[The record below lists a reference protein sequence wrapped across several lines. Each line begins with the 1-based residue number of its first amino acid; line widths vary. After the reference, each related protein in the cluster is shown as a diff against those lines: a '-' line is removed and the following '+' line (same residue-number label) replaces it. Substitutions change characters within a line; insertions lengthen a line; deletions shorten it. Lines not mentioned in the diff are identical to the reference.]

1 MALKKKENKNI
12 FVLFLVTVIIQ
23 VDITCAENFDCNG
36 KAFYC
41 LNSTHFMICVDFGDG
56 ISKSVDDFLIP
67 CPPPTTC
74 SETNIY
80 ECEFHETT
88 TLNPIIQQSEVTKNL
103 IATSHHS
110 SWEGKE
116 YTTAIPFWYKNV
128 GEKSEQYHT
137 GSSTV
142 ENELFNNDK
151 IVPHFESNTKIDTTT
166 KSIEKMKT
174 QHYTTNDLNTVSE
187 IQKVLTYT
195 NKPRVDMVS
204 DYNTESSTNTV
215 PETHESTTES
225 NFHFTKSQ
233 KVTNDYSSYTSN
245 IDENNIYPKTTPYYE
260 QYYDNVSETTSSGQ
274 PSHVYSTPDTYKSME
289 TIIDRTY
296 LVSEAEAKLTTN
308 DYVKYFNSPTTD
320 EVITST
326 WSNINKPDTASA
338 YTERSVITEDIEQ
351 IKNEMMNSNFM
362 ITTLKYSQTTFV
374 NDFTENRIL
383 ETQSINDAPTFT
395 QNNIFNEITEFPDNN
410 LSVKSTGLDHTILE
424 VTQTNSPT
432 ESIST
437 SSPVEDTAN
446 LYDFNTLGTTDLD
459 LNEQSE
465 KDASLIETMTI
476 METNTETLPQNDTH
490 TGNIQKYNDSNKYS
504 QANNSLNNFN
514 STYDNDNVLVYT
526 SNESAT
532 EIYIMSTI
540 QEDAAA
546 GTIFTRDTNYKETA
560 TPKNAISSANILSA
574 TNAGAVNTTE
584 VYENEY
590 PLETKTVSEQLF
602 KENFSYTLESLST
615 ADLEHENVITTES
628 NKNVFPFID
637 QSEIIQINNTD
648 ADDVM
653 KLSTVPIDPEI
664 NTKVTDNNLI
674 ENTISDILDLSTLS
688 QDLHKNNIMDGI
700 NSTISNNDRKYGE
713 IVDEIT
719 TSGLK
724 PTELNSNLS
733 FIIDVTEA
741 DQALSNTVL
750 TSKYTT
756 TTPTPYQYTASLQN
770 DFTNNYNP
778 TSLHYE
784 TTNAVSNTGQEMID
798 ISDAVIELFDNI
810 DESKLSSLILNEQPM
825 TTLYM
830 ESQIVPIIPY
840 PNKSKSKEGAI
851 KNDIDNNILI
861 STENSNQDIIRTE
874 DTTNTLDPETKRN
887 TFDDKNT
894 TYKNAQDLISRPKT
908 TLEKI
913 HSLDSIDQPKLS
925 SDTHNITLMSTVY
938 SEPPTIL
945 TVTTNSESSSNIY
958 DKTDKFE
965 TKIKDPLDNFNISKL
980 LSATRYIK
988 PLSTL
993 YFESQTIATVP
1004 YPEIITDSNT
1014 NHNFQPS
1021 RESLNDGMS
1030 RSLEDKVYTTNS
1042 LGPESYKYNDDN
1054 SNLQHKETDKYQFPT
1069 SVPVTQNLNFHK
1081 DTTIKIVSTTE
1092 GLNNQIYTSSRD
1104 RYLSTVPLQINL
1116 GSNKNS
1122 NSDYTL
1128 TTITEKTP
1136 VITLIDSNHYENIDS
1151 STAPNSHQQFY
1162 EDVESLPPKEVFI
1175 SKDHVTNG
1183 GTLKAQAINYT
1194 YEDTIYGTDKINVKF
1209 EDNLLTTAN
1218 FQYQTPD
1225 LRATEKTHSYNEN
1238 APTQKH
1244 TKETKTTNSQIK
1256 AVEYLPI
1263 FSTNIEGTLSQ
1274 TTSLPQIK
1282 VSSYA
1287 TDKPDTLNINDSL
1300 SSVKS
1305 HTLNI
1310 NISLSSV
1317 KNGTARSGEDNGNTP
1332 FSSMHVT
1339 PDLAINEHI
1348 IRIGKN
1354 NVNISESEVMFP
1366 VAKDKGTTHSIKSSI
1381 NVLFSKVS
1389 NAEEIKTTSNQ
1400 RMSVVTLPSFYS
1412 ANIEGALP
1420 QKISPQQTKANLYY
1434 TTVKPDYISVNDGQS
1449 SVKSQTASTI
1459 NNNGNILFLAKHITP
1474 GLEIIEQTIRIGK
1487 NKINTPEPEVIVPIV
1502 SERGINENINSP
1514 INVLHPRVSNV
1525 EEHQTRNSIKSD
1537 INYTEGNKVK
1547 SHTTIA
1553 PVVAT
1558 HRTTVNTRAFGFN
1571 CLNRFRGKY
1580 ADEND
1585 CQKFYICIGRFYP
1598 IVGHCPKNTV
1608 FSDILKQCTR
1618 NLSHCVRNNQFQ
1630 CVRAG
1635 RFSDIWEHNAYYIC
1649 VKNKYNYVRFK
1660 LRCQRGYVLNMK
1672 SVTCIEDNLQ
1682 VSLLN
1687 HEVDS
1692 KSSSSS
1698 SSSMDSRSSNKD
1710 KKPLKYNFQCIQEG
1724 KFSDPYDCRTYYVCK
1739 KNSKSEFR
1747 RRKKNCDPDE
1757 VFHKRKKK
1765 CVDAES
1771 YECDD

>member
-23 VDITCAENFDCNG
+23 VDITRAENFDCKG

-41 LNSTHFMICVDFGDG
+41 LNSTHFMICVDLGDG

-88 TLNPIIQQSEVTKNL
+88 TLNPIIQQSEVTKNA

-110 SWEGKE
+110 FWEGIE
-116 YTTAIPFWYKNV
+116 YTTAKPFWYKNV

-151 IVPHFESNTKIDTTT
+151 FVPHFESNSKIDTTT
-166 KSIEKMKT
+166 KSIEKMET

-195 NKPRVDMVS
+195 NKPQVDMVS
-204 DYNTESSTNTV
+204 DYNTELSSNTV
-215 PETHESTTES
+215 PEMLESTTEL

-233 KVTNDYSSYTSN
+233 EVTNDYSSYRSN

-260 QYYDNVSETTSSGQ
+260 QYYDTVSETTSSGQ
-274 PSHVYSTPDTYKSME
+274 PSSYVYSTPEIYKSME
-289 TIIDRTY
+289 TIIDRTH

-308 DYVKYFNSPTTD
+308 

-326 WSNINKPDTASA
+326 WSNINKGDTASV
-338 YTERSVITEDIEQ
+338 YTEKSVITDDIEQ
-351 IKNEMMNSNFM
+351 IKNEMIPINSNSM
-362 ITTLKYSQTTFV
+362 ISTVKYSQTTSD
-374 NDFTENRIL
+374 NDFTENQIL
-383 ETQSINDAPTFT
+383 ETHAINDVPTYT
-395 QNNIFNEITEFPDNN
+395 HNNIFSEITEFPDSN
-410 LSVKSTGLDHTILE
+410 LIKSSLDHTILE
-424 VTQTNSPT
+424 MTQTT
-432 ESIST
+432 ESISQT
-437 SSPVEDTAN
+437 SSPVEGTAN
-446 LYDFNTLGTTDLD
+446 LYDLNTLGTTDLD
-459 LNEQSE
+459 LNEHSE
-465 KDASLIETMTI
+465 KDVSLIESTTI
-476 METNTETLPQNDTH
+476 METYKETLPQNDAH
-490 TGNIQKYNDSNKYS
+490 TGKYNDSNKYS
-504 QANNSLNNFN
+504 QTNNSLNNFN

-526 SNESAT
+526 SIESAT
-532 EIYIMSTI
+532 EIYIKSTI

-546 GTIFTRDTNYKETA
+546 GTIFTRDTHYKETA
-560 TPKNAISSANILSA
+560 TPKNDISSANILST

-590 PLETKTVSEQLF
+590 PRETKTVSEQLF
-602 KENFSYTLESLST
+602 KENSSFTLESLST
-615 ADLEHENVITTES
+615 AVLEQENVITTES
-628 NKNVFPFID
+628 NKNVLPFSD
-637 QSEIIQINNTD
+637 QSEIIQRNNTD
-648 ADDVM
+648 ADDSM

-664 NTKVTDNNLI
+664 NTKVTHNNLI

-688 QDLHKNNIMDGI
+688 QDLNKNNIMDGI
-700 NSTISNNDRKYGE
+700 NSTISNNDRKYGD
-713 IVDEIT
+713 IVDEIK

-733 FIIDVTEA
+733 FIIDVTEV
-741 DQALSNTVL
+741 DQAFSNTVL
-750 TSKYTT
+750 IRKYTT
-756 TTPTPYQYTASLQN
+756 TTPTPYQYTTSLQN
-770 DFTNNYNP
+770 DLRNNFNP
-778 TSLHYE
+778 TSLQYE

-798 ISDAVIELFDNI
+798 ISDDVIELLDNI

-825 TTLYM
+825 PTLYM
-830 ESQIVPIIPY
+830 ESQIVPTTSY
-840 PNKSKSKEGAI
+840 PDKSKSKEGVT
-851 KNDIDNNILI
+851 KNNIDNNDILI

-874 DTTNTLDPETKRN
+874 DTTYTLDPETKQN
-887 TFDDKNT
+887 TFDDTNK
-894 TYKNAQDLISRPKT
+894 TYKNAQDLNRPDT

-925 SDTHNITLMSTVY
+925 ADTHNITLMSTLY
-938 SEPPTIL
+938 SELPTTL
-945 TVTTNSESSSNIY
+945 TVTTNSESSSNFY
-958 DKTDKFE
+958 DKTNKFE
-965 TKIKDPLDNFNISKL
+965 TTIKDPLDNFNISKL
-980 LSATRYIK
+980 LSATRNIK
-988 PLSTL
+988 PVSTL

-1014 NHNFQPS
+1014 DHNFQPS

-1030 RSLEDKVYTTNS
+1030 RSLEDKVYSTNS
-1042 LGPESYKYNDDN
+1042 LGPESYKYNVDN

-1069 SVPVTQNLNFHK
+1069 SAPVTQNLNLHK

-1136 VITLIDSNHYENIDS
+1136 VITSIDSIHYENIDS
-1151 STAPNSHQQFY
+1151 STAPNLHQQFY

-1183 GTLKAQAINYT
+1183 GTSKAQAINYT
-1194 YEDTIYGTDKINVKF
+1194 HEDTIYGTDKIHVKF

-1225 LRATEKTHSYNEN
+1225 LRATETTHSYNEN
-1238 APTQKH
+1238 APTQNH
-1244 TKETKTTNSQIK
+1244 TKQTKTTNSQRK
-1256 AVEYLPI
+1256 AVESLPI
-1263 FSTNIEGTLSQ
+1263 FSTNIEGTLSE

-1282 VSSYA
+1282 VNSYT
-1287 TDKPDTLNINDSL
+1287 TDKPDTLNVNDSL

-1310 NISLSSV
+1310 NVSLSSV
-1317 KNGTARSGEDNGNTP
+1317 KNKTARSSEDNGNIP

-1348 IRIGKN
+1348 IRTGKN
-1354 NVNISESEVMFP
+1354 YVNISEPEVRFP
-1366 VAKDKGTTHSIKSSI
+1366 VAIDKGTHSIKSSI

-1400 RMSVVTLPSFYS
+1400 RMSVVTPSFYS

-1420 QKISPQQTKANLYY
+1420 QTISPPQTKANLY

-1449 SVKSQTASTI
+1449 SVKSQTAGTI
-1459 NNNGNILFLAKHITP
+1459 NDNGNKLFSAKHITP
-1474 GLEIIEQTIRIGK
+1474 ALEIIEETIRIEK
-1487 NKINTPEPEVIVPIV
+1487 NKMNTPEPEVIVPIV

-1514 INVLHPRVSNV
+1514 INVSHPRVSNV
-1525 EEHQTRNSIKSD
+1525 EEHQTRNSTKSD

-1547 SHTTIA
+1547 NHTTIA
-1553 PVVAT
+1553 PVVVT

-1598 IVGHCPKNTV
+1598 IVGHCPKNT
-1608 FSDILKQCTR
+1608 
-1618 NLSHCVRNNQFQ
+1618 
-1630 CVRAG
+1630 
-1635 RFSDIWEHNAYYIC
+1635 
-1649 VKNKYNYVRFK
+1649 
-1660 LRCQRGYVLNMK
+1660 
-1672 SVTCIEDNLQ
+1672 
-1682 VSLLN
+1682 
-1687 HEVDS
+1687 
-1692 KSSSSS
+1692 
-1698 SSSMDSRSSNKD
+1698 
-1710 KKPLKYNFQCIQEG
+1710 CIQEG

-1739 KNSKSEFR
+1739 KSKSEFR
-1747 RRKKNCDPDE
+1747 RRKKNCDSDE